1 MDLKNIYISLEYIF
15 GLLLSTIAIQNCSFT
30 VGFTR
35 RRVKCRFIVTWGS
48 IKSYS
53 ITDTKYPAEGK
64 GKRNE
69 KWGIKE
75 C

>member
-1 MDLKNIYISLEYIF
+1 MYTSLEYIF
-15 GLLLSTIAIQNCSFT
+15 GLLLSTTAVQKCSFT
-30 VGFTR
+30 VRFTR
-35 RRVKCRFIVTWGS
+35 RRVKYRFIVTWGS
-48 IKSYS
+48 IKSCC
-53 ITDTKYPAEGK
+53 IIDTEYPAEGK